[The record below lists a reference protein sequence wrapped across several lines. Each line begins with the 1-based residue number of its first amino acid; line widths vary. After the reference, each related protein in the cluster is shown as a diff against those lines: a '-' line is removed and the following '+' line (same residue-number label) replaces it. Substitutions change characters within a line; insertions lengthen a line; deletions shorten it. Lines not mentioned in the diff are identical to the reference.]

1 MGLVKLQGRRRYL
14 VGAGLAVVVT
24 AAWLWWSRQVT
35 APLSR
40 ESPRGPEPFVQL
52 AKADSG
58 TVAERVLQERA
69 DFFDPAPLFLP
80 TPRNYYGARGL
91 PAELVRQPG
100 QLFGDFGAKYYFG
113 EGSLA
118 AYGTNSGMVPES
130 VAEVLS
136 RANEAPF
143 AGFGEQAGGWG
154 RLAARGAV
162 AEFKHLSKEEL
173 QMEMALPVEPP
184 QRDFAP
190 MVFVVVVSAGG
201 MVGEPLLTAGSGA
214 PEVDAFFQD
223 YLAKTHRVGER
234 LPPGRYRV
242 TIGP

>member
-1 MGLVKLQGRRRYL
+1 MGLGKLHGRRRYL
-14 VGAGLAVVVT
+14 VGTLLAVMVT

-40 ESPRGPEPFVQL
+40 VPPRGPEPFVQL
-52 AKADSG
+52 ARADSG

-100 QLFGDFGAKYYFG
+100 QIFGDFGAKYYFG
-113 EGSLA
+113 EGSLG
-118 AYGTNSGMVPES
+118 AYGANSTQVPES
-130 VAEVLS
+130 VAEVLN

-143 AGFGEQAGGWG
+143 AGFGEQGSGWG
-154 RLAARGAV
+154 RLAARGAL
-162 AEFKHLSKEEL
+162 AEFKHLSDKDLQVEL
-173 QMEMALPVEPP
+173 ALPVEPP

-190 MVFVVVVSAGG
+190 MVFVVVVSASG
-201 MVGEPLLTAGSGA
+201 MIGEPLLTAGSGL
-214 PEVDAFFQD
+214 PDVDAFFQD